1 MRSWSNL
8 VPPFLV
14 VIYTCVNVMRIHIT
28 PGYTSMIL
36 YNDYVEFLGHKHT
49 INDSEEMSALD
60 AYTNRVYRIIVL
72 IIPIFCL
79 CASATITIL
88 HHIGFSSHRLE
99 PV

>member
-1 MRSWSNL
+1 M
-8 VPPFLV
+8 F
-14 VIYTCVNVMRIHIT
+14 
-28 PGYTSMIL
+28 L
-36 YNDYVEFLGHKHT
+36 YNEYVEFLGHKQT
-49 INDSEEMSALD
+49 INDSGEMSALD

-88 HHIGFSSHRLE
+88 HHIGFSSHWLE